1 MTMHY
6 PFGIH
11 GVQAMAKTVTWDAST
26 SGHLWSRIPSCLGS
40 AFEGGPCGTCSSLRS
55 CSALSDVITRARN
68 SELHLTPISNQYLT
82 AEQRDARVRV
92 HVERE
97 SLLRLMVFRGDMR
110 VAKLMKRLDTYK
122 RILLALSERKVPRVH
137 ALILAELNDGSS
149 PCLLYTSP
157 SPRDQRG
164 SRMPSSA

>member
-40 AFEGGPCGTCSSLRS
+40 AVEGGPCGPCSSLRF

-110 VAKLMKRLDTYK
+110 VQN
-122 RILLALSERKVPRVH
+122 S
-137 ALILAELNDGSS
+137 
-149 PCLLYTSP
+149 
-157 SPRDQRG
+157 
-164 SRMPSSA
+164 